1 MRRWGQ
7 PDDAE
12 AARRLDEGA
21 SVLGLCPDPGE
32 VLPDV
37 VAAELRRPAF
47 GRTAGGGASPARGVA
62 RLAEPLT
69 ERETAI
75 LALLPSPL
83 SQREI
88 AATLYV
94 SPNTLKTHL
103 RAIYQKLGVSGREE
117 AVARA
122 ASRQLI

>member
-1 MRRWGQ
+1 MGLVSADRGLLVRERLAERR
-7 PDDAE
+7 
-12 AARRLDEGA
+12 RSA
-21 SVLGLCPDPGE
+21 S
-32 VLPDV
+32 
-37 VAAELRRPAF
+37 LRA
-47 GRTAGGGASPARGVA
+47 AGGSASPARGVG

-94 SPNTLKTHL
+94 SHNTLKTHL

-117 AVARA
+117 AVAVA
-122 ASRQLI
+122 TSRELI